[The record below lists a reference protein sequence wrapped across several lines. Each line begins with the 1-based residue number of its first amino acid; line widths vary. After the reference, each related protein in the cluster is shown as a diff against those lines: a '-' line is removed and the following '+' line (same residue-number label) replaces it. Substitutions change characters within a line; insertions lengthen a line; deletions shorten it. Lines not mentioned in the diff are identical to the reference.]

1 MVYLKNMISKFHK
14 QNTNFQIAY
23 FLAGSCHT
31 PDGAYILLKE
41 LREEREM
48 AIKNYEVQ
56 KLKDKAEELRAKKLL
71 EGDEADKLEGQAK
84 LLELKN
90 NREQGEVLYKAALD
104 EINFID
110 KCIAALEPLRKYKD
124 LPDQEVSELVQKEEW
139 TYELLRRAENYLIT
153 TGTIPPDQLDTM
165 RMHPEFKTLILP
177 RIQEIRNLLLTEN
190 GREKLL
196 KQIKGANFPDVI
208 KLLPKK
214 MNN

>member
-1 MVYLKNMISKFHK
+1 MISKFHK

-56 KLKDKAEELRAKKLL
+56 QLKNKAEELRAKKLL

-110 KCIAALEPLRKYKD
+110 KCIAALEPLRKYRD

-177 RIQEIRNLLLTEN
+177 RIQEIRNLLLTED

-208 KLLPKK
+208 KLLPEKV
-214 MNN
+214 NN

>member
-1 MVYLKNMISKFHK
+1 MISKFHK

-208 KLLPKK
+208 KLLPNKA
-214 MNN
+214 NN